1 LTFQKGQSGNPAGRP
16 KSEPTITPWL
26 KRLLA
31 DKRDGKTRAE
41 HVAEQ
46 LVSMAESG
54 DQLAIKTL
62 LERIDGK
69 VLEQIDLSVRGE
81 IVKAIDADAWGA
93 V

>member
-1 LTFQKGQSGNPAGRP
+1 
-16 KSEPTITPWL
+16 
-26 KRLLA
+26 
-31 DKRDGKTRAE
+31 
-41 HVAEQ
+41 
-46 LVSMAESG
+46 
-54 DQLAIKTL
+54 L